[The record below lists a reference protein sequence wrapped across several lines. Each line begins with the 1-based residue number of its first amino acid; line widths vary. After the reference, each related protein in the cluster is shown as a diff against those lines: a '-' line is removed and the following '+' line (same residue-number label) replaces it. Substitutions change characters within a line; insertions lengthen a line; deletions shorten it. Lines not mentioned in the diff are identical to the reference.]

1 MRSREERII
10 SRRIAIASVP
20 GTLLTR
26 HRHTSSR
33 TAHTSRRSAVGL
45 FGAALH
51 PARVLLLGLVGAGL
65 RRAQRRPPPRH
76 RVCRQ
81 LSEVPTSEVP
91 ASEVPA
97 SAAWSSRAPAEKM
110 PASVVSPWTA
120 RSSVR
125 SSANAAGTCQQSKCG
140 VGWKA
145 ERCSL
150 ILTHR
155 ACRALRARTSGVASW
170 QAT

>member
-33 TAHTSRRSAVGL
+33 TAHTSRRSAVRL

-51 PARVLLLGLVGAGL
+51 RARVLGAGL
-65 RRAQRRPPPRH
+65 RRAQSRPPPWH

>member
-33 TAHTSRRSAVGL
+33 TAHTSRRSAVRL

-51 PARVLLLGLVGAGL
+51 RARVLGAGL

-125 SSANAAGTCQQSKCG
+125 SSANATGTCQQSKCG